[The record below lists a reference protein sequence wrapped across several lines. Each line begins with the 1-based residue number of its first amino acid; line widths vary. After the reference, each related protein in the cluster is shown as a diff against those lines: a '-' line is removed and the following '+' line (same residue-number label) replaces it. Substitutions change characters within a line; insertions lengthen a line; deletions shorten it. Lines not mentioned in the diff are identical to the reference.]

1 MKGVVNDPVFKGWK
15 ERDFEDFAIIET
27 KCKINLVENHE
38 DGNGTLPLGELLS
51 FYVTKS
57 KELIDKK
64 GNKYHSFFLKL
75 NQDSLANLQAKI
87 ENEYLH
93 EIEFSDVGISFE
105 VVHNLRMDFNFIF
118 LNRLS
123 CGQQR
128 IPCPNGECYTCRT

>member
-38 DGNGTLPLGELLS
+38 DENGTILLGELLS

-75 NQDSLANLQAKI
+75 NQDSFANLQAKSKM
-87 ENEYLH
+87 NT
-93 EIEFSDVGISFE
+93 FMKSSF
-105 VVHNLRMDFNFIF
+105 LM
-118 LNRLS
+118 
-123 CGQQR
+123 
-128 IPCPNGECYTCRT
+128 